1 MEFGKFGVV
10 VKIEDNVLA
19 CLVAFAILLV
29 HIQICTKNEK
39 FSSIFPNLQVGS
51 MLGTLIGSAISA
63 TGLVSSRFGE
73 DRDGIHVIPWK
84 HDGSGCNINSDGNAG
99 NDDKC

>member
-1 MEFGKFGVV
+1 
-10 VKIEDNVLA
+10 
-19 CLVAFAILLV
+19 
-29 HIQICTKNEK
+29 
-39 FSSIFPNLQVGS
+39 